1 MLRRTPLDRMSHD
14 EISDEVWDN
23 PVLHPST
30 HVLSN
35 QGFLLCTQSSFTSR
49 GLFIT
54 FPLPTHILLRIL
66 WVGFLDESQDFVLW
80 CKTKNKLW
88 YFTQKDYWFLNICIH
103 AVKLSLIMQVS
114 VNQGQVSEVHHYR
127 GTVKSHVLKV
137 CFPSPPV
144 YGMWH
149 PVRKPVWSHLNSQ
162 QDCFILISSCLYIYG
177 ANPITR
183 YFIFEFV
190 ASSFWFARFL
200 TRVNWN
206 SLGMCKLY
214 ATSQLCPGA
223 VAVSSKEHVS
233 TGSRHWLACD
243 TSLHQ

>member
-1 MLRRTPLDRMSHD
+1 MIFHTKRLLISKYLHPCSEVIINYAGFRQSGSGVRGTPLQRNCK
-14 EISDEVWDN
+14 V
-23 PVLHPST
+23 P
-30 HVLSN
+30 
-35 QGFLLCTQSSFTSR
+35 CTQ
-49 GLFIT
+49 
-54 FPLPTHILLRIL
+54 
-66 WVGFLDESQDFVLW
+66 
-80 CKTKNKLW
+80 
-88 YFTQKDYWFLNICIH
+88 NI
-103 AVKLSLIMQVS
+103 
-114 VNQGQVSEVHHYR
+114 
-127 GTVKSHVLKV
+127 V

-149 PVRKPVWSHLNSQ
+149 PVRKPVWSHLNSR